1 MINKSF
7 LFNLTPLSIANG
19 IMLSGTV
26 PDEQNYSNYTG
37 EYIPDYSVTPVL
49 LLPWVNIRDKDN
61 RLVSGGANSKLTNI
75 KWVEIVGDTETVIT
89 TGTDY
94 EVVTSGANAGLL
106 RVKKNITPDTTV
118 TLKFSATYVDDMMK
132 QTFYIQD
139 SYLLSCYSASKSV
152 PSLSLG
158 IADSSVY
165 NPLSDADTVAIAATL
180 YVGNDGEVPTKNRE
194 FVWDVSR
201 DGTTFHD
208 IGSTNLDYYISLN
221 SEKTVCTLDRSLMG
235 NKVFIRCRAK
245 YDEGGDPSSVTLSS
259 DAPSK
264 TVTVTRQIPAFSG
277 EIFNV
282 PTEIPYGTLSI
293 APEAKVFLNGV
304 GEISNWENVIFP
316 IWYIATNVSSGNPTS
331 KTQVAEGVTPKIP
344 TTKFSETYGAILSL
358 DLTDR
363 GPLCAAVDS
372 DGNVFTDSDGKIFV
386 FN

>member
-1 MINKSF
+1 
-7 LFNLTPLSIANG
+7 
-19 IMLSGTV
+19 
-26 PDEQNYSNYTG
+26 
-37 EYIPDYSVTPVL
+37 
-49 LLPWVNIRDKDN
+49 
-61 RLVSGGANSKLTNI
+61 
-75 KWVEIVGDTETVIT
+75 
-89 TGTDY
+89 
-94 EVVTSGANAGLL
+94 
-106 RVKKNITPDTTV
+106 
-118 TLKFSATYVDDMMK
+118 
-132 QTFYIQD
+132 
-139 SYLLSCYSASKSV
+139 
-152 PSLSLG
+152 
-158 IADSSVY
+158 VY